1 MKNKVRS
8 GAGKFEGA
16 TGLFGA
22 AAGAGAVIAPAA
34 AAALAA
40 TPVGLAAAGTLAV
53 GGLAAH
59 LINLGKSD
67 IDKINK
73 DPHQYI
79 ALLSAILMALVTE
92 LKEERI
98 NPTEKAERVKLFT
111 LLNDK
116 INNLFGNLEGH
127 DAIRTASLNIA
138 GKNDAALDWN
148 KRIAARTAQQQ
159 QQQQQPMQPQQ
170 QPQQQQQQ
178 PMQQQPMQQTMQ
190 QQQQPMQQQPMQQ
203 QPMQQQQQQQPVDEK
218 AAFLARKAAMKANM
232 PQGGAVG
239 WFGGG
244 APRKRTKKR
253 RATKRRATKR
263 RSKKRRA
270 TKRGARGAR

>member
-159 QQQQQPMQPQQ
+159 QQQQ
-170 QPQQQQQQ
+170 
-178 PMQQQPMQQTMQ
+178 
-190 QQQQPMQQQPMQQ
+190 
-203 QPMQQQQQQQPVDEK
+203 PVDEK

>member
-170 QPQQQQQQ
+170 QPQQQ
-178 PMQQQPMQQTMQ
+178 PM
-190 QQQQPMQQQPMQQ
+190 